1 MLICFPWKGSGG
13 GVVYG
18 CGVWRVKSWVKNVLN
33 TNKYIAIFSIK
44 WGWSRLTYLP
54 LVVIIFEKS
63 IILFYW
69 TPYRGI
75 ETCCWILPAVHI
87 HSIEPLI
94 GGLRRFAY
102 SFNVI
107 FFIYWTPYWGIETRS
122 VIVFFILPPS
132 IEPLIGGLILSYHGA
147 PPAFII
153 YWTPYRGIDT
163 IFRVKT
169 PCWQPIEPLIGGLIQ
184 TAKLHEPVTAGLV
197 YWTPYRGIEMLIC
210 FPWKGSGGG
219 VVYGFGVWRV
229 KSWVKNVPNTN
240 KHIAISPIKWGWSSL
255 AYLSLVVIIFEKSII
270 LFYWT
275 PYRGIDTLF
284 GNDIHHSFFYWT
296 PYRGIDIS
304 LREWAISNE

>member
-33 TNKYIAIFSIK
+33 TNKYIAISPIK

-132 IEPLIGGLILSYHGA
+132 IEPLIGGLIHVLVDFVQSHFKN
-147 PPAFII
+147 PPLH

-163 IFRVKT
+163 IR
-169 PCWQPIEPLIGGLIQ
+169 LI
-184 TAKLHEPVTAGLV
+184 
-197 YWTPYRGIEMLIC
+197 RCFIC
-210 FPWKGSGGG
+210 F
-219 VVYGFGVWRV
+219 
-229 KSWVKNVPNTN
+229 
-240 KHIAISPIKWGWSSL
+240 IC
-255 AYLSLVVIIFEKSII
+255 
-270 LFYWT
+270 YWT
-275 PYRGIDTLF
+275 PYRGIDTWA
-284 GNDIHHSFFYWT
+284 G
-296 PYRGIDIS
+296 GISS
-304 LREWAISNE
+304 LE

>member
-1 MLICFPWKGSGG
+1 MISYWTPYRGIDTLTP
-13 GVVYG
+13 YG
-18 CGVWRVKSWVKNVLN
+18 N
-33 TNKYIAIFSIK
+33 FQ
-44 WGWSRLTYLP
+44 LT
-54 LVVIIFEKS
+54 FQFF
-63 IILFYW
+63 FYW

-169 PCWQPIEPLIGGLIQ
+169 PCWQPIEPLIGGLRCHAVFEMRRIQ
-184 TAKLHEPVTAGLV
+184 RLLLNPL
-197 YWTPYRGIEMLIC
+197 
-210 FPWKGSGGG
+210 
-219 VVYGFGVWRV
+219 
-229 KSWVKNVPNTN
+229 
-240 KHIAISPIKWGWSSL
+240 
-255 AYLSLVVIIFEKSII
+255 
-270 LFYWT
+270 
-275 PYRGIDTLF
+275 
-284 GNDIHHSFFYWT
+284 
-296 PYRGIDIS
+296 
-304 LREWAISNE
+304 

>member
-1 MLICFPWKGSGG
+1 MVPLGDSYDSSTIEPLIGG
-13 GVVYG
+13 L
-18 CGVWRVKSWVKNVLN
+18 RRFA
-33 TNKYIAIFSIK
+33 IAIDSPLDF
-44 WGWSRLTYLP
+44 LT
-54 LVVIIFEKS
+54 
-63 IILFYW
+63 
-69 TPYRGI
+69 
-75 ETCCWILPAVHI
+75 
-87 HSIEPLI
+87 IEPLI

-219 VVYGFGVWRV
+219 VVYGCGVWRV
-229 KSWVKNVPNTN
+229 KSWVKNVLNAN
-240 KHIAISPIKWGWSSL
+240 KYIAIFSIKWGWSSL
-255 AYLSLVVIIFEKSII
+255 TYLPLVVIIFEKSII

-275 PYRGIDTLF
+275 PYRGIETIACM
-284 GNDIHHSFFYWT
+284 GFFHFYHLLN
-296 PYRGIDIS
+296 P
-304 LREWAISNE
+304 L